1 MASIKSLLRISFFI
15 FTILMLIPIQAKA
28 ILPKAEILLQKMI
41 QADNS
46 LDFKGK
52 LTIMLQSQMGNQA
65 FEVYVTRKA
74 PDKRR
79 IEIISP
85 DELYGTGVIINGNEN
100 IPIRPGNTPRFFPPP
115 PFLQPDQMEDA
126 QIHNTQIL
134 LKNYK
139 VRVLDGGSVAG
150 RNTYLIEIDS
160 KNSDRPSSK
169 IWIDTEKSIAL
180 KTEQYNT
187 KKVLQRV
194 IAYSTIDFEPVIDDS
209 SFQIPRKFWDM
220 RRPFRHSDREEIW
233 NYTQGKPDLD
243 KIRDKVHFEIMLPD
257 RVSGGF
263 ALQSINIIKI
273 GKEQNIHLKYTD
285 GLTTLSVFQ
294 SPSNEM
300 GKGPRNEPPGGGP
313 PPPSSS
319 SQPPP
324 PPPPKDRTE
333 RISIN
338 GVNCEILSRNPV
350 LIFRWQNKG
359 IYYTIIGEL
368 QKKEMINIASLF
380 VPKETHVK

>member
-15 FTILMLIPIQAKA
+15 LAIVMLIPIQVKA
-28 ILPKAEILLQKMI
+28 GLPKAENLLQKMV

-46 LDFKGK
+46 LDFEGR
-52 LTIMLQSQMGNQA
+52 LTLMFQSQAGNQA

-79 IEIISP
+79 IEIISS

-100 IPIRPGNTPRFFPPP
+100 IPIRSGNTPRFFPPP

-126 QIHNTQIL
+126 QIHNIQIL

-150 RNTYLIEIDS
+150 RNTYLIEIDP
-160 KNSDRPSSK
+160 KNFDRPSSK
-169 IWIDTEKSIAL
+169 IWIDKEKSITL

-194 IAYSTIDFEPVIDDS
+194 IAYSTIDFEPVIDDT
-209 SFQIPRKFWDM
+209 SFQIPRKFWDKKK
-220 RRPFRHSDREEIW
+220 PFKQSDREEIW
-233 NYTQGKPDLD
+233 NYTQEKPDLD
-243 KIRDKVHFEIMLPD
+243 KIKDKVHFEIILPD
-257 RVSGGF
+257 RVPSGF

-273 GKEQNIHLKYTD
+273 SKEQNIHLKYTD

-300 GKGPRNEPPGGGP
+300 RKGPRNEPP
-313 PPPSSS
+313 PPSSS
-319 SQPPP
+319 LRP
-324 PPPPKDRTE
+324 PPPPKDRVD
-333 RISIN
+333 RIVIN
-338 GVNCEILSRNPV
+338 GVNCEVLYRIPV

-368 QKKEMINIASLF
+368 QKKEMTNIASSF
-380 VPKETHVK
+380 IPKEARTR

>member
-1 MASIKSLLRISFFI
+1 
-15 FTILMLIPIQAKA
+15 MLIPIQAKA

-46 LDFKGK
+46 LDFEGR

-85 DELYGTGVIINGNEN
+85 DELYGTGFIINGNEN
-100 IPIRPGNTPRFFPPP
+100 IPIRQGNTPRFFPPP

-139 VRVLDGGSVAG
+139 ARVLDGGSVAG
-150 RNTYLIEIDS
+150 RNTYLIEIEP
-160 KNSDRPSSK
+160 KNSGRPSSK
-169 IWIDTEKSIAL
+169 IWIDKEKSITL
-180 KTEQYNT
+180 KTEQYNA
-187 KKVLQRV
+187 KKMLQRV
-194 IAYSTIDFEPVIDDS
+194 IAYSTIDFEPVIDDT
-209 SFQIPRKFWDM
+209 SFQIPRKFWDKK
-220 RRPFRHSDREEIW
+220 RPFRQSDREEIW
-233 NYTQGKPDLD
+233 NYTQEKPDLD
-243 KIRDKVHFEIMLPD
+243 KLKDKVHFEIILPD

-300 GKGPRNEPPGGGP
+300 GKRPRNEPPGGP
-313 PPPSSS
+313 PPPS

-324 PPPPKDRTE
+324 PPPKDRVE
-333 RISIN
+333 KIIIN
-338 GVNCEILSRNPV
+338 GVNCEVLSRTPV

-368 QKKEMINIASLF
+368 QKKEMTSIASLF
-380 VPKETHVK
+380 ISKETHVKSITPRINAGACVET